1 MPRESWGESE
11 TCSRACP
18 QRDLGGWAVVG
29 AAQVGGG
36 GVAEARA
43 WSFPKLV
50 QVQADAGSRWTL
62 DALVGG
68 GVWTVSR
75 GRQKAIADVFLV
87 TRWRIGWRRQSC
99 EEACRVFEERYWQC

>member
-1 MPRESWGESE
+1 M
-11 TCSRACP
+11 
-18 QRDLGGWAVVG
+18 
-29 AAQVGGG
+29 
-36 GVAEARA
+36 AEARA